1 MQAGLRLPLKAS
13 QGSALLAACE
23 PQVIH
28 WRSNG
33 SVKVQAPPGAP
44 PIVILP
50 GFGNDSGDYE

>member
-1 MQAGLRLPLKAS
+1 M
-13 QGSALLAACE
+13 LAACE
-23 PQVIH
+23 PQVVD

-33 SVKVQAPPGAP
+33 SVKVAAPPGAP